1 VRKITMDEWN
11 HEDIR
16 RLRDLV
22 RRLNEIAGQQEG
34 TPPCGFKI
42 VVRNSGIAVLPIGRK
57 VEEAPVIRPH
67 TEVAPVGDMVY
78 MNAELPGIDVEDIA
92 LSLAGSVLVIETHGE
107 PHMQAR
113 VHLPP
118 VEQGSMHMASRNGV
132 LEISF
137 RRRKNAAKAPA
148 EE

>member
-1 VRKITMDEWN
+1 MDEWN

-16 RLRDLV
+16 RLRDLL

-34 TPPCGFKI
+34 TPPCGFRI
-42 VVRNSGIAVLPIGRK
+42 VVRNSGIAVLPIDRK
-57 VEEAPVIRPH
+57 VEAAPVIRPH

-78 MNAELPGIDVEDIA
+78 VNADLPGIDAEDIA
-92 LSLAGSVLVIETHGE
+92 LSLAGGVLVIETLGE
-107 PHMQAR
+107 PQMQAR

-118 VEQGSMHMASRNGV
+118 VEQESLHMAHRNGV

-137 RRRKNAAKAPA
+137 RRRKDAARAPA